1 LLVIRSGSG
10 RLPSILPAGQR
21 RKGDGWTA
29 DRIAAH
35 LNIRE
40 ADLDACF
47 GPDKRQRCGLV
58 SVERPK
64 HVRDKEREAAKSARK
79 KARRTCRTK
88 YQAQAN
94 ADREEAARLGVSY
107 EAARNR
113 RRRAEK
119 REQSARDDPQV
130 MTLPTWGSHLGHGGA
145 LYQQRRAIRLQG
157 QAQSFGEAPRC
168 DKGYRAGIELDQGR
182 VFGGA

>member
-58 SVERPK
+58 SIERPK

-119 REQSARDDPQV
+119 REQSARDQV
-130 MTLPTWGSHLGHGGA
+130 RPPSHDSTDMGVTLGSRGA
-145 LYQQRRAIRLQG
+145 PCINSAGLFDYRGKRNLSGKLLDAIKVT
-157 QAQSFGEAPRC
+157 AP
-168 DKGYRAGIELDQGR
+168 GLS
-182 VFGGA
+182 